1 MEYQLAKIED
11 IEGVLQLHK
20 KYQIDTILEEDKKDG
35 FVTTSFSIEQL
46 TRLITEENG
55 LSIAKDNGQII
66 AYAMAASWQFWS
78 TWPIFTYM
86 ISHLPHLKFEDKILT
101 TENSY
106 QYGPICID
114 KQYRGSA
121 VLAHIFEFSRNE
133 MSKRY
138 EILITFINKINPRSF
153 NAHTKK
159 LGLEVI
165 HEFQFNDN
173 EYYELAC
180 DTRKKLDLG

>member
-1 MEYQLAKIED
+1 MEFQLAKIED

-55 LSIAKDNGQII
+55 LSIAKDNGQIV

-86 ISHLPHLKFEDKILT
+86 ISHLTYLELDGSVIT
-101 TENSY
+101 T
-106 QYGPICID
+106 
-114 KQYRGSA
+114 
-121 VLAHIFEFSRNE
+121 
-133 MSKRY
+133 
-138 EILITFINKINPRSF
+138 
-153 NAHTKK
+153 
-159 LGLEVI
+159 
-165 HEFQFNDN
+165 
-173 EYYELAC
+173 
-180 DTRKKLDLG
+180 